1 MSSARRGA
9 WWTYSPRK
17 RKNNTKAAALGN
29 SSTTARSP
37 ARPKHVPQ
45 RTCSAC
51 RKTGPKNQFM
61 RLVLTPAGAVE
72 VDTTGKKAG
81 RGAYLCSQKSCWEKG
96 LSERILGHSL
106 RTPIPPES
114 LRSLREYMNSLND
127 NKDAGEGR

>member
-17 RKNNTKAAALGN
+17 RKSNTKVAALGN
-29 SSTTARSP
+29 SSTTVKST

-51 RKTGPKNQFM
+51 RKTGPKNHFI
-61 RLVLTPAGAVE
+61 RLVLTPAGTVE

-81 RGAYLCSQKSCWEKG
+81 RGTYLCSQKSCWEKG
-96 LSERILGHSL
+96 LSERVLGHSL
-106 RTPIPPES
+106 RMSIRPES
-114 LRSLREYMNSLND
+114 LGKLREYMNSLND
-127 NKDAGEGR
+127 NLDAGEGK